1 MEGFAL
7 RDAGDEARAPLALRP
22 VHLALVAF
30 VVTLPAYAPT
40 MGAFAEAPQFEAV
53 ADVFLFALFLA
64 AVTSSAVVLLR
75 GLQRPRKVFSRVR
88 VTTIAAVAYLL
99 GTMGVLGLLFA
110 PAPLSAAAV
119 GAGLL
124 AGAALPLLV
133 AEWARAVAVPIDQAL
148 VLCAF
153 VVLTA
158 SFVGWILALLPLL
171 ALVPVFCL
179 LLVAGVVV
187 PPVAARVGDPALPL
201 ARPADTMRR
210 LVSVTWLPLLGF
222 AVYAFMTDVMA
233 HSAFGVVQ
241 ASFLGGA
248 VAALVMFGVCFLWGR
263 TPLLPWSYRILVPL
277 MAAAFVVLGAF
288 PAGTFPRDAS
298 VVALYVFYIVL
309 ALLGCAVLLA
319 VVRNRELP
327 ANVAS
332 GFACGV
338 AAAAAL
344 LGQILSQVLAVTD
357 DFAPWLAVLTGAF
370 VAVLLVFLGRTSWN
384 ELVAPRESAAAEE
397 SVLAAGS
404 GAGDA
409 AGGGTASAARGEE
422 ARGAGAPDGFEPSG
436 RADAPGDAF
445 ELAESSMQSTLEAR
459 CAEVAAAR
467 GLSPREAE
475 VLVFLARG
483 FTPAYIAKSLV
494 LSISTVRTHVRNIYR
509 KLDVNK
515 REELIHLIDEG

>member
-1 MEGFAL
+1 
-7 RDAGDEARAPLALRP
+7 
-22 VHLALVAF
+22 
-30 VVTLPAYAPT
+30 
-40 MGAFAEAPQFEAV
+40 
-53 ADVFLFALFLA
+53 
-64 AVTSSAVVLLR
+64 
-75 GLQRPRKVFSRVR
+75 
-88 VTTIAAVAYLL
+88 
-99 GTMGVLGLLFA
+99 
-110 PAPLSAAAV
+110 
-119 GAGLL
+119 
-124 AGAALPLLV
+124 
-133 AEWARAVAVPIDQAL
+133 
-148 VLCAF
+148 
-153 VVLTA
+153 
-158 SFVGWILALLPLL
+158 
-171 ALVPVFCL
+171 
-179 LLVAGVVV
+179 
-187 PPVAARVGDPALPL
+187 
-201 ARPADTMRR
+201 
-210 LVSVTWLPLLGF
+210 
-222 AVYAFMTDVMA
+222 
-233 HSAFGVVQ
+233 
-241 ASFLGGA
+241 
-248 VAALVMFGVCFLWGR
+248 
-263 TPLLPWSYRILVPL
+263 

-357 DFAPWLAVLTGAF
+357 DFASWLAVLTGAF

-409 AGGGTASAARGEE
+409 AGGGTAGAARGEGPE
-422 ARGAGAPDGFEPSG
+422 GAGAPDGFEPSG

-494 LSISTVRTHVRNIYR
+494 LSVSTVRTHVRNIYR
-509 KLDVNK
+509 KLNVNK

>member
-75 GLQRPRKVFSRVR
+75 GLQRPRKVFSRAR

-110 PAPLSAAAV
+110 PAPLPAAAV
-119 GAGLL
+119 GAGLF
-124 AGAALPLLV
+124 AGTALPLLV

-171 ALVPVFCL
+171 VLVPVFCL

-332 GFACGV
+332 GFDCGV

-384 ELVAPRESAAAEE
+384 ELVAPRESAAVEE

-409 AGGGTASAARGEE
+409 AGGGTAGAARGEE
-422 ARGAGAPDGFEPSG
+422 PEGAGAPDGFEPSG

-509 KLDVNK
+509 KLNVNK

>member
-7 RDAGDEARAPLALRP
+7 RDAGDDGRAPLALRP
-22 VHLALVAF
+22 IHLALVAF
-30 VVTLPAYAPT
+30 VATLPAHAPT
-40 MGAFAEAPQFEAV
+40 IGAFAEAPQFEAI
-53 ADVFLFALFLA
+53 ADTFLFALLLA
-64 AVTSSAVVLLR
+64 AVTSSVVVLLR
-75 GLQRPRKVFSRVR
+75 GLQRPRKVFARAR
-88 VTTIAAVAYLL
+88 VTAIAAAAYLL
-99 GTMGVLGLLFA
+99 GTMGAVGLLFA
-110 PAPLSAAAV
+110 PMPLPAAAV

-153 VVLTA
+153 VV
-158 SFVGWILALLPLL
+158 
-171 ALVPVFCL
+171 
-179 LLVAGVVV
+179 
-187 PPVAARVGDPALPL
+187 PPVAARMGDPALPL

-344 LGQILSQVLAVTD
+344 LGQILSQVLTVTD

-384 ELVAPRESAAAEE
+384 ELVAPHESAAAEE
-397 SVLAAGS
+397 PALAARS
-404 GAGDA
+404 GTGDA
-409 AGGGTASAARGEE
+409 PGGGAVGAAHGEE
-422 ARGAGAPDGFEPSG
+422 FEGAGAPDGSEPPVRPNAS
-436 RADAPGDAF
+436 GDAF
-445 ELAESSMQSTLEAR
+445 ELAEPSMQNTLEAR

-509 KLDVNK
+509 KLGVNK
-515 REELIHLIDEG
+515 REELIHLIDGE

>member
-1 MEGFAL
+1 
-7 RDAGDEARAPLALRP
+7 
-22 VHLALVAF
+22 
-30 VVTLPAYAPT
+30 
-40 MGAFAEAPQFEAV
+40 
-53 ADVFLFALFLA
+53 
-64 AVTSSAVVLLR
+64 
-75 GLQRPRKVFSRVR
+75 
-88 VTTIAAVAYLL
+88 
-99 GTMGVLGLLFA
+99 
-110 PAPLSAAAV
+110 
-119 GAGLL
+119 
-124 AGAALPLLV
+124 
-133 AEWARAVAVPIDQAL
+133 
-148 VLCAF
+148 
-153 VVLTA
+153 
-158 SFVGWILALLPLL
+158 
-171 ALVPVFCL
+171 
-179 LLVAGVVV
+179 
-187 PPVAARVGDPALPL
+187 
-201 ARPADTMRR
+201 
-210 LVSVTWLPLLGF
+210 
-222 AVYAFMTDVMA
+222 
-233 HSAFGVVQ
+233 
-241 ASFLGGA
+241 
-248 VAALVMFGVCFLWGR
+248 
-263 TPLLPWSYRILVPL
+263 

-344 LGQILSQVLAVTD
+344 LGQILSQVLTVTD

-397 SVLAAGS
+397 S
-404 GAGDA
+404 
-409 AGGGTASAARGEE
+409 
-422 ARGAGAPDGFEPSG
+422 
-436 RADAPGDAF
+436 APGRRIGLPATP
-445 ELAESSMQSTLEAR
+445 LAGVPTGAASRRTRLQARAPPTSFVALRPAPMRPAMPSSWPSRACRSTLEAR

-494 LSISTVRTHVRNIYR
+494 LSVSTVRTHVRNIYR

>member
-75 GLQRPRKVFSRVR
+75 GLQRPRKVFSRAR

-110 PAPLSAAAV
+110 PAPLPAAAV

-171 ALVPVFCL
+171 VLVPVFCL

-187 PPVAARVGDPALPL
+187 PPVAARMGDPALPL

-357 DFAPWLAVLTGAF
+357 DFAPWLTVLTGAF
-370 VAVLLVFLGRTSWN
+370 VAVLLIFLGRTSWS
-384 ELVAPRESAAAEE
+384 ELVAPRESAVAEG
-397 SVLAAGS
+397 VAPAVHPA
-404 GAGDA
+404 AGDA
-409 AGGGTASAARGEE
+409 RTASGDRAAYED
-422 ARGAGAPDGFEPSG
+422 APAIAGASDECVLPA

-445 ELAESSMQSTLEAR
+445 QLAEPSMQNTLEAR
-459 CAEVAAAR
+459 CAKVTEAR

-475 VLVFLARG
+475 VLVYLARG

-509 KLDVNK
+509 KLGINK
-515 REELIHLIDEG
+515 REELLHLIDEE

>member
-1 MEGFAL
+1 M
-7 RDAGDEARAPLALRP
+7 
-22 VHLALVAF
+22 
-30 VVTLPAYAPT
+30 
-40 MGAFAEAPQFEAV
+40 
-53 ADVFLFALFLA
+53 
-64 AVTSSAVVLLR
+64 
-75 GLQRPRKVFSRVR
+75 
-88 VTTIAAVAYLL
+88 
-99 GTMGVLGLLFA
+99 
-110 PAPLSAAAV
+110 
-119 GAGLL
+119 
-124 AGAALPLLV
+124 
-133 AEWARAVAVPIDQAL
+133 
-148 VLCAF
+148 
-153 VVLTA
+153 
-158 SFVGWILALLPLL
+158 
-171 ALVPVFCL
+171 
-179 LLVAGVVV
+179 
-187 PPVAARVGDPALPL
+187 
-201 ARPADTMRR
+201 
-210 LVSVTWLPLLGF
+210 
-222 AVYAFMTDVMA
+222 
-233 HSAFGVVQ
+233 
-241 ASFLGGA
+241 
-248 VAALVMFGVCFLWGR
+248 
-263 TPLLPWSYRILVPL
+263 
-277 MAAAFVVLGAF
+277 
-288 PAGTFPRDAS
+288 
-298 VVALYVFYIVL
+298 VALYVFYIVL

-357 DFAPWLAVLTGAF
+357 DFARGLRYSLRIC
-370 VAVLLVFLGRTSWN
+370 AVLLVFLGRTSWN

-409 AGGGTASAARGEE
+409 AGGGTAGAARGEE
-422 ARGAGAPDGFEPSG
+422 PEGAGAPDGFEPSG

-509 KLDVNK
+509 KLNVNK

>member
-7 RDAGDEARAPLALRP
+7 RDAGDDGHAPLALRP
-22 VHLALVAF
+22 IHLALVAF
-30 VVTLPAYAPT
+30 VATLPAHAPT
-40 MGAFAEAPQFEAV
+40 IGAFAEAPQFEV
-53 ADVFLFALFLA
+53 IADTFLFALLLA
-64 AVTSSAVVLLR
+64 AVTSSVVVLLR
-75 GLQRPRKVFSRVR
+75 GLQRPRKVFARAR
-88 VTTIAAVAYLL
+88 VTAIAAAAYLL
-99 GTMGVLGLLFA
+99 GTMGAVGLLFA
-110 PAPLSAAAV
+110 PMPLPAAAV

-158 SFVGWILALLPLL
+158 SFVGWILALLPPS

-187 PPVAARVGDPALPL
+187 PPVAARMGDPALPL

-263 TPLLPWSYRILVPL
+263 TPLLPWSYRILVSL

-309 ALLGCAVLLA
+309 ALLGCVVLLA

-344 LGQILSQVLAVTD
+344 LGQILSQVLTVTD

-397 SVLAAGS
+397 PALAARS
-404 GAGDA
+404 GTGDA
-409 AGGGTASAARGEE
+409 PGGGAVGAAHGEE
-422 ARGAGAPDGFEPSG
+422 FEGAGAPDGSEPPVRPNASG
-436 RADAPGDAF
+436 DVF
-445 ELAESSMQSTLEAR
+445 ELAEPSMQNTLEAR

-509 KLDVNK
+509 KLGVNK
-515 REELIHLIDEG
+515 REELIHLIDER

>member
-7 RDAGDEARAPLALRP
+7 RDAGDDGRAPLALRP
-22 VHLALVAF
+22 IHLALVAF
-30 VVTLPAYAPT
+30 VATLPAHAPT
-40 MGAFAEAPQFEAV
+40 IGAFAEAPQFEAI
-53 ADVFLFALFLA
+53 ADTFLFALLLA
-64 AVTSSAVVLLR
+64 AVTSSVVVLLR
-75 GLQRPRKVFSRVR
+75 GLQRPRKVFARAR
-88 VTTIAAVAYLL
+88 VTAIAAAVYLL
-99 GTMGVLGLLFA
+99 GTMGAVGLLFA
-110 PAPLSAAAV
+110 PMPLPAAAV

-158 SFVGWILALLPLL
+158 SFVGWILALLPPS

-187 PPVAARVGDPALPL
+187 PPVAARMGDPALPL

-344 LGQILSQVLAVTD
+344 LGQILSQVLTVTD

-384 ELVAPRESAAAEE
+384 ELVAPRESAAAEG
-397 SVLAAGS
+397 SVLDAGS
-404 GAGDA
+404 GVGAPGGA
-409 AGGGTASAARGEE
+409 ADDVAHGEGPE
-422 ARGAGAPDGFEPSG
+422 DAGASGGSGFPVRPNAS
-436 RADAPGDAF
+436 GDAF
-445 ELAESSMQSTLEAR
+445 ELAEPSMQNTLEAR

-509 KLDVNK
+509 KLGVNK
-515 REELIHLIDEG
+515 REELIHLIDER

>member
-75 GLQRPRKVFSRVR
+75 GLQRPRKVFSRAR
-88 VTTIAAVAYLL
+88 VTAIAAVAYLL

-110 PAPLSAAAV
+110 PAPLPAAAV

-133 AEWARAVAVPIDQAL
+133 AEWVRAVAVPIDRAL

-171 ALVPVFCL
+171 VLVPVLCL

-263 TPLLPWSYRILVPL
+263 TPLLPRSYRILVPL

-409 AGGGTASAARGEE
+409 AGGGTAGAARGEGPE
-422 ARGAGAPDGFEPSG
+422 GAGAPDGFEPSG

-445 ELAESSMQSTLEAR
+445 ELAEPSMQSTLEAR

-494 LSISTVRTHVRNIYR
+494 LSVSTVRTHVRNIYR

>member
-7 RDAGDEARAPLALRP
+7 RDAGDDGHAPLALRP
-22 VHLALVAF
+22 IHLALVAF
-30 VVTLPAYAPT
+30 VATLPAHAPT
-40 MGAFAEAPQFEAV
+40 IGAFAEAPQFEV
-53 ADVFLFALFLA
+53 IADTFLFALLLA
-64 AVTSSAVVLLR
+64 AVTSSVVVLLR
-75 GLQRPRKVFSRVR
+75 GLQRPRKVFARAR
-88 VTTIAAVAYLL
+88 VTAIAAAAYLL
-99 GTMGVLGLLFA
+99 GTMGAVGLLFA
-110 PAPLSAAAV
+110 PMPLPAAAV

-158 SFVGWILALLPLL
+158 SFVGWILALLPPS

-187 PPVAARVGDPALPL
+187 PPVAARMGDPALPL
-201 ARPADTMRR
+201 DRPADTMCR

-248 VAALVMFGVCFLWGR
+248 VAAL
-263 TPLLPWSYRILVPL
+263 
-277 MAAAFVVLGAF
+277 
-288 PAGTFPRDAS
+288 
-298 VVALYVFYIVL
+298 
-309 ALLGCAVLLA
+309 
-319 VVRNRELP
+319 
-327 ANVAS
+327 
-332 GFACGV
+332 
-338 AAAAAL
+338 
-344 LGQILSQVLAVTD
+344 LGQILSQVLTVTD

-397 SVLAAGS
+397 PALAARS
-404 GAGDA
+404 GTGDA
-409 AGGGTASAARGEE
+409 PGGGAVGAAHGEE
-422 ARGAGAPDGFEPSG
+422 FEGAGAPDGSELPVRPNAS
-436 RADAPGDAF
+436 GDAF
-445 ELAESSMQSTLEAR
+445 ELAEPSMQNTLEAR

-494 LSISTVRTHVRNIYR
+494 LSISTARTHVRNIYR
-509 KLDVNK
+509 KLGVNK
-515 REELIHLIDEG
+515 REELIHLIDER

>member
-1 MEGFAL
+1 M
-7 RDAGDEARAPLALRP
+7 
-22 VHLALVAF
+22 
-30 VVTLPAYAPT
+30 
-40 MGAFAEAPQFEAV
+40 
-53 ADVFLFALFLA
+53 
-64 AVTSSAVVLLR
+64 
-75 GLQRPRKVFSRVR
+75 
-88 VTTIAAVAYLL
+88 
-99 GTMGVLGLLFA
+99 
-110 PAPLSAAAV
+110 
-119 GAGLL
+119 
-124 AGAALPLLV
+124 
-133 AEWARAVAVPIDQAL
+133 
-148 VLCAF
+148 
-153 VVLTA
+153 
-158 SFVGWILALLPLL
+158 
-171 ALVPVFCL
+171 
-179 LLVAGVVV
+179 
-187 PPVAARVGDPALPL
+187 
-201 ARPADTMRR
+201 
-210 LVSVTWLPLLGF
+210 
-222 AVYAFMTDVMA
+222 
-233 HSAFGVVQ
+233 
-241 ASFLGGA
+241 
-248 VAALVMFGVCFLWGR
+248 
-263 TPLLPWSYRILVPL
+263 
-277 MAAAFVVLGAF
+277 
-288 PAGTFPRDAS
+288 
-298 VVALYVFYIVL
+298 VALYVFYIVL

-404 GAGDA
+404 GAG
-409 AGGGTASAARGEE
+409 AARGEE
-422 ARGAGAPDGFEPSG
+422 ARGVGAPNDFEPAARLEEG
-436 RADAPGDAF
+436 GGAF

-509 KLDVNK
+509 KLNVNK
-515 REELIHLIDEG
+515 REELIHLIDER

>member
-1 MEGFAL
+1 MEDFAL
-7 RDAGDEARAPLALRP
+7 RDAGDEERALLALRP
-22 VHLALVAF
+22 IHLALVAF
-30 VVTLPAYAPT
+30 VVTVPAYAPT
-40 MGAFAEAPQFEAV
+40 MGAFAGAPQFGAI
-53 ADVFLFALFLA
+53 ADSFLFALLLA
-64 AVTSSAVVLLR
+64 AVASSAVVLLR
-75 GLQRPRKVFSRVR
+75 GLQRPRRLFSRSR
-88 VTTIAAVAYLL
+88 VTALAAAAYVA
-99 GTMGVLGLLFA
+99 GAMGILGLLFA
-110 PAPLSAAAV
+110 PMPLPAAAV

-133 AEWARAVAVPIDQAL
+133 AEWARAVACPIDQAL
-148 VLCAF
+148 VLGAF

-158 SFVGWILALLPLL
+158 SFASWILTLLPPS
-171 ALVPVFCL
+171 ALVFVFCL

-187 PPVAARVGDPALPL
+187 PLLAARVGDPATPL
-201 ARPADTMRR
+201 DRPGETMRR
-210 LVSVTWLPLLGF
+210 LMSVTWLPLLGF
-222 AVYAFMTDVMA
+222 AAYAFMTEVMA

-248 VAALVMFGVCFLWGR
+248 AAALVMFGVCFLWGR
-263 TPLLPWSYRILVPL
+263 RPLLPWCYRILVPL
-277 MAAAFVVLGAF
+277 LAAAFVVLGAF

-298 VVALYVFYIVL
+298 VVALYGFYIVL

-319 VVRNRELP
+319 VVHGRELP

-357 DFAPWLAVLTGAF
+357 DFAPWITVLTGAF

-384 ELVAPRESAAAEE
+384 ELVEPCESAAAEGR
-397 SVLAAGS
+397 AAAS
-404 GAGDA
+404 DEGAGE
-409 AGGGTASAARGEE
+409 SAASGDNALAGES
-422 ARGAGAPDGFEPSG
+422 AASGGNALAGES
-436 RADAPGDAF
+436 ADAPGAVF
-445 ELAESSMQSTLEAR
+445 ELAEPDIQSTLEIR
-459 CAEVAAAR
+459 CADIAAAR

-509 KLDVNK
+509 KLGVNK
-515 REELIHLIDEG
+515 REELIHLIDEQ

>member
-64 AVTSSAVVLLR
+64 AVTSSAVMLLR
-75 GLQRPRKVFSRVR
+75 GLQRPRKVFSRAR

-110 PAPLSAAAV
+110 PAPLPAAAV

-248 VAALVMFGVCFLWGR
+248 VAALVMFGVCFL
-263 TPLLPWSYRILVPL
+263 
-277 MAAAFVVLGAF
+277 
-288 PAGTFPRDAS
+288 
-298 VVALYVFYIVL
+298 
-309 ALLGCAVLLA
+309 
-319 VVRNRELP
+319 
-327 ANVAS
+327 
-332 GFACGV
+332 
-338 AAAAAL
+338 
-344 LGQILSQVLAVTD
+344 
-357 DFAPWLAVLTGAF
+357 
-370 VAVLLVFLGRTSWN
+370 
-384 ELVAPRESAAAEE
+384 
-397 SVLAAGS
+397 
-404 GAGDA
+404 
-409 AGGGTASAARGEE
+409 
-422 ARGAGAPDGFEPSG
+422 
-436 RADAPGDAF
+436 
-445 ELAESSMQSTLEAR
+445 
-459 CAEVAAAR
+459 
-467 GLSPREAE
+467 
-475 VLVFLARG
+475 
-483 FTPAYIAKSLV
+483 
-494 LSISTVRTHVRNIYR
+494 
-509 KLDVNK
+509 
-515 REELIHLIDEG
+515 

>member
-7 RDAGDEARAPLALRP
+7 RDAGDDGHAPLALRP
-22 VHLALVAF
+22 IHLALVAF
-30 VVTLPAYAPT
+30 VATLPAHAPT
-40 MGAFAEAPQFEAV
+40 IGAFAEAPQFEV
-53 ADVFLFALFLA
+53 IADTFLFALLLA
-64 AVTSSAVVLLR
+64 AVTSSVVVLLR
-75 GLQRPRKVFSRVR
+75 GLQRPRKVFARAR
-88 VTTIAAVAYLL
+88 VTAIAAAAYLL
-99 GTMGVLGLLFA
+99 GTMGAVGLLFA
-110 PAPLSAAAV
+110 PMPLPAAAV

-158 SFVGWILALLPLL
+158 SFVGWILALLPPS

-187 PPVAARVGDPALPL
+187 PPVAARMGDPALPL

-338 AAAAAL
+338 AAAAAF

-357 DFAPWLAVLTGAF
+357 DFAPWLRRLRGGASDIPRPH
-370 VAVLLVFLGRTSWN
+370 VVERAGCTPRIGRCGRSGSCRASGCRRRPDRLGRS
-384 ELVAPRESAAAEE
+384 
-397 SVLAAGS
+397 
-404 GAGDA
+404 
-409 AGGGTASAARGEE
+409 RG
-422 ARGAGAPDGFEPSG
+422 
-436 RADAPGDAF
+436 
-445 ELAESSMQSTLEAR
+445 
-459 CAEVAAAR
+459 
-467 GLSPREAE
+467 
-475 VLVFLARG
+475 
-483 FTPAYIAKSLV
+483 I
-494 LSISTVRTHVRNIYR
+494 
-509 KLDVNK
+509 
-515 REELIHLIDEG
+515 

>member
-7 RDAGDEARAPLALRP
+7 RDAGDDGRAPLALRP
-22 VHLALVAF
+22 IHLALVAF
-30 VVTLPAYAPT
+30 VATLPAHAPT
-40 MGAFAEAPQFEAV
+40 IGAFAEAPQFEAI
-53 ADVFLFALFLA
+53 ADTFLFALLLA
-64 AVTSSAVVLLR
+64 AVTSSVVVLLR
-75 GLQRPRKVFSRVR
+75 GLQRPRKVFARAR
-88 VTTIAAVAYLL
+88 VTAIAAAAYLL
-99 GTMGVLGLLFA
+99 GTMGAVGLLFA
-110 PAPLSAAAV
+110 PMPLPAAAV

-153 VVLTA
+153 VV
-158 SFVGWILALLPLL
+158 
-171 ALVPVFCL
+171 
-179 LLVAGVVV
+179 
-187 PPVAARVGDPALPL
+187 PPVAARMGDPALPL

-344 LGQILSQVLAVTD
+344 LGQILSQVLTATD

-397 SVLAAGS
+397 PALAARS
-404 GAGDA
+404 GTGDA
-409 AGGGTASAARGEE
+409 PGGGAVGAAHGEE
-422 ARGAGAPDGFEPSG
+422 FEGAGAPDGSEPPVRPNAS
-436 RADAPGDAF
+436 GDAF
-445 ELAESSMQSTLEAR
+445 ELAEPSMQNTLEAR

-509 KLDVNK
+509 KLGVNK
-515 REELIHLIDEG
+515 REELIHLIDER

>member
-1 MEGFAL
+1 
-7 RDAGDEARAPLALRP
+7 
-22 VHLALVAF
+22 
-30 VVTLPAYAPT
+30 
-40 MGAFAEAPQFEAV
+40 
-53 ADVFLFALFLA
+53 
-64 AVTSSAVVLLR
+64 
-75 GLQRPRKVFSRVR
+75 
-88 VTTIAAVAYLL
+88 
-99 GTMGVLGLLFA
+99 
-110 PAPLSAAAV
+110 
-119 GAGLL
+119 
-124 AGAALPLLV
+124 
-133 AEWARAVAVPIDQAL
+133 
-148 VLCAF
+148 
-153 VVLTA
+153 
-158 SFVGWILALLPLL
+158 
-171 ALVPVFCL
+171 
-179 LLVAGVVV
+179 
-187 PPVAARVGDPALPL
+187 
-201 ARPADTMRR
+201 MRR

-409 AGGGTASAARGEE
+409 AGGGTAGAARGEE
-422 ARGAGAPDGFEPSG
+422 PEGAGAPDGFEPSG

-459 CAEVAAAR
+459 CAEVATAR

-494 LSISTVRTHVRNIYR
+494 LSVSTVRTHVRNIYR
-509 KLDVNK
+509 KLNVNK
-515 REELIHLIDEG
+515 REELIHLIDER

>member
-75 GLQRPRKVFSRVR
+75 GLQRPRKVFSRAR
-88 VTTIAAVAYLL
+88 VTAIAAVAYLL

-263 TPLLPWSYRILVPL
+263 TPLVPWSYRILVPL
-277 MAAAFVVLGAF
+277 WAGGFVVLGAF
-288 PAGTFPRDAS
+288 PAGTFPGDAS

-319 VVRNRELP
+319 GGAQSRVAGKRGVGLRLRRGCGCGAFGTDSLP
-327 ANVAS
+327 SARGDRRLRPV
-332 GFACGV
+332 ACGTHWRIC
-338 AAAAAL
+338 
-344 LGQILSQVLAVTD
+344 GG
-357 DFAPWLAVLTGAF
+357 APGVSRPHVVERAGGASR
-370 VAVLLVFLGRTSWN
+370 VGCRGGV
-384 ELVAPRESAAAEE
+384 
-397 SVLAAGS
+397 GS
-404 GAGDA
+404 GRRIGCWRRRWR
-409 AGGGTASAARGEE
+409 GYRRRGSRRRARG
-422 ARGAGAPDGFEPSG
+422 RRRS
-436 RADAPGDAF
+436 RW
-445 ELAESSMQSTLEAR
+445 L
-459 CAEVAAAR
+459 
-467 GLSPREAE
+467 
-475 VLVFLARG
+475 
-483 FTPAYIAKSLV
+483 
-494 LSISTVRTHVRNIYR
+494 
-509 KLDVNK
+509 
-515 REELIHLIDEG
+515 

>member
-40 MGAFAEAPQFEAV
+40 MGASAEDPSVRGGAPTCFCFALLLRRRYLV
-53 ADVFLFALFLA
+53 CRGVFL
-64 AVTSSAVVLLR
+64 R
-75 GLQRPRKVFSRVR
+75 GPQRPRKVFSRAR
-88 VTTIAAVAYLL
+88 VTAIAAVAYLL

-110 PAPLSAAAV
+110 PAPLPAAAV

-124 AGAALPLLV
+124 AGTALPLLV

-171 ALVPVFCL
+171 VLVPVLCL

-210 LVSVTWLPLLGF
+210 LVSVTWPPLLGF
-222 AVYAFMTDVMA
+222 AVYAFMTDAMA

-241 ASFLGGA
+241 ASFSRWSCSRRS
-248 VAALVMFGVCFLWGR
+248 VMFGLSAFCWGR
-263 TPLLPWSYRILVPL
+263 TPPPPRSDRILVPL
-277 MAAAFVVLGAF
+277 MAAAFVVSGAF

-332 GFACGV
+332 GFAC
-338 AAAAAL
+338 
-344 LGQILSQVLAVTD
+344 
-357 DFAPWLAVLTGAF
+357 
-370 VAVLLVFLGRTSWN
+370 
-384 ELVAPRESAAAEE
+384 
-397 SVLAAGS
+397 
-404 GAGDA
+404 
-409 AGGGTASAARGEE
+409 ARG
-422 ARGAGAPDGFEPSG
+422 RRLRRFWD
-436 RADAPGDAF
+436 R
-445 ELAESSMQSTLEAR
+445 SSPERSR
-459 CAEVAAAR
+459 
-467 GLSPREAE
+467 
-475 VLVFLARG
+475 
-483 FTPAYIAKSLV
+483 
-494 LSISTVRTHVRNIYR
+494 
-509 KLDVNK
+509 
-515 REELIHLIDEG
+515 